1 MEKPNQPHNN
11 LLKAT
16 SLLLLFLFITIT
28 SNSSLSSARPLNINV
43 QHQHHHHHHNHN
55 HHLRQTE
62 FESESESV
70 FRIIALPSDS
80 LKDIKRPCSSDD
92 HRGMVADSGV
102 PKYPKLAGKY
112 GPLLLN
118 ILPKG
123 GVPPSAPGKG
133 TNDVKN

>member
-43 QHQHHHHHHNHN
+43 QHHHHHHNHN
-55 HHLRQTE
+55 HQLRQTE